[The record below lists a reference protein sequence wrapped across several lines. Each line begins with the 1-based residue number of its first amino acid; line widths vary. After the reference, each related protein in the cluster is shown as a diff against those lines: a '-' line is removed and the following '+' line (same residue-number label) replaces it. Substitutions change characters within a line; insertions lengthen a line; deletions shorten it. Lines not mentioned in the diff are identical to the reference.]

1 MLALYRQAL
10 RLRRGKPDLADGPIT
25 WLEAPAGVLAFGRGP
40 GFACVLNLSAEPVA
54 LPAHERILLA
64 SSPLSDGLLAP
75 DTAVWLGLSNNS
87 HESATNR

>member
-1 MLALYRQAL
+1 
-10 RLRRGKPDLADGPIT
+10 
-25 WLEAPAGVLAFGRGP
+25 
-40 GFACVLNLSAEPVA
+40 VLNLSAEPVA

-64 SSPLSDGLLAP
+64 SSPLIDGLLAP